1 MDTLSFSKTEII
13 NLHQS
18 EKVNFIT
25 QLDGDILFKNTDV
38 ILILHKGEQYSLRR
52 TRNGKLI
59 LNKQWIKD
67 GYHVYLQMQVIV
79 GATAL
84 DTLMNFIIDR
94 AQKRTKM
101 ISFDINSIIYK

>member
-1 MDTLSFSKTEII
+1 MDTLSFSQTKII

-18 EKVNFIT
+18 ENAVVMT

-59 LNKQWIKD
+59 LNK
-67 GYHVYLQMQVIV
+67 
-79 GATAL
+79 
-84 DTLMNFIIDR
+84 
-94 AQKRTKM
+94 
-101 ISFDINSIIYK
+101 